1 MGGDS
6 QLSSTHRHAARW
18 RFIGCAV
25 GTVATIYALILVGGI
40 VRASGAGMGCP
51 DWPTCFGQWVP
62 PTSAAQ
68 LPAEYQTIYA
78 DRGYADTT
86 FNVRKTWTEYL
97 NRLLGVFTGFAILAT
112 VLFAWPIRKLD
123 PLVFRLAASGFVLV
137 AIQGWLGSRV
147 VASNLDPGMITVH
160 MLVAQLIVGIMIIAL
175 WRALRPILSREGSL
189 PGYTNALLIAAM
201 IAGLL
206 QLVVGTQV
214 RESVDL
220 VARASDHTD
229 RHLWIAALPWIYDVH
244 KWFALPLVL
253 INGWVIWLTLGRSNS
268 ALPRALAIALGAL
281 MLGTLA
287 VGTSME
293 RLNLPIYAQPLHLWF
308 GSLIFGLQLAMLL
321 VIRRSAVDPEAYAG
335 AARDFEPV
343 AGAPR

>member
-1 MGGDS
+1 MEADS
-6 QLSSTHRHAARW
+6 RLPSSGAQAAHR
-18 RFIGCAV
+18 RFIACAV
-25 GTVATIYALILVGGI
+25 GTVATIYFLILVGGI

-51 DWPTCFGQWVP
+51 DWPTCFGQWIP
-62 PTSAAQ
+62 PTSAAE
-68 LPAEYQTIYA
+68 LPADYQTIYA
-78 DRGYADTT
+78 DRGYSDTT

-112 VLFAWPIRKLD
+112 LLFAWPLRKVD

-160 MLVAQLIVGIMIIAL
+160 MLVAQLIVGIMIVAL
-175 WRALRPILSREGSL
+175 WRASRPSLSRRGSM
-189 PGYTNALLIAAM
+189 PAYMNTLLVAAM

-220 VARASDHTD
+220 VARASDHAD

-253 INGWVIWLTLGRSNS
+253 INGWVIWIVLAQSGS
-268 ALPRALAIALGAL
+268 ALPRGLAVALGAL
-281 MLGTLA
+281 MLGTIA

-293 RLNLPIYAQPLHLWF
+293 KLNLPIYAQPLHLWF
-308 GSLIFGLQLAMLL
+308 GSLIFGLQLALLL
-321 VIRRSAVDPEAYAG
+321 VIRDPAGDAIAAPGFKQAAEA
-335 AARDFEPV
+335 R
-343 AGAPR
+343 